1 MEVASDRNN
10 NKEERKDQETEDQ
23 ETEGQEEEEGEEEK
37 QLDAETSRDIYTVLR
52 ARELQVPKYKG
63 VSPQLYYRRCLVD
76 WLSLVSKQLNLC
88 NRVLHISIK
97 YLDLVMDK
105 FEFPKETQLTLL
117 SICCLWIAAKLD
129 EHDDLIPSLAS
140 LKNVVQDN
148 FNCDDFLQMELIIM
162 QSLDWRL
169 LLPTAEQF
177 IGHYMESCL
186 CETDLH
192 CCHPIT
198 NIRKARSYV
207 AKYVSYFLEVSL
219 QDYMF
224 YAFLPSLVAASILA
238 ASRICVK
245 ITPTWMPL
253 LVQKTGYD
261 YGDIEACVQR
271 LMDIHSADEFKAN
284 QVLK

>member
-1 MEVASDRNN
+1 MEVASDGNN
-10 NKEERKDQETEDQ
+10 NIEEKQEQGDN
-23 ETEGQEEEEGEEEK
+23 EEVEK
-37 QLDAETSRDIYTVLR
+37 QLDIDTVQDIYAVLR

-117 SICCLWIAAKLD
+117 AICCLWIAAKLD
-129 EHDDLIPSLAS
+129 EHDELIPSLAS
-140 LKNVVQDN
+140 LKMIVQDN

-177 IGHYMESCL
+177 IGHYSESCL
-186 CETDLH
+186 CETTDLH
-192 CCHPIT
+192 CGHPIT
-198 NIRKARSYV
+198 SSIKTLSYIT
-207 AKYVSYFLEVSL
+207 KYASYFLEVSL

-224 YAFLPSLVAASILA
+224 YAFLPSHVAASIIA
-238 ASRICVK
+238 ASRMCVK
-245 ITPTWMPL
+245 VTPTWTPF
-253 LVQKTGYD
+253 LVEKTGYHYD
-261 YGDIEACVQR
+261 DIEACVQR

-284 QVLK
+284 EVLK